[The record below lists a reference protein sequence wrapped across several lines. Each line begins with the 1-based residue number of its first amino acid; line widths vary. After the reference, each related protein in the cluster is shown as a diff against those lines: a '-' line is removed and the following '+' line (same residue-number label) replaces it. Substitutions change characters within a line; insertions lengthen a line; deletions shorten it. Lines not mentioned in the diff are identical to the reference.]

1 MKPLYCLSKGDVFW
15 HSHVMW
21 KIVKFDGD
29 DRICR
34 PTSCSETGSTAIFHC
49 DTEVQV
55 YEW

>member
-1 MKPLYCLSKGDVFW
+1 MKPLYCLNKGDVFW

-21 KIVKFDGD
+21 KSVEFTGNH
-29 DRICR
+29 RICR
-34 PTSCSETGSTAIFHC
+34 PTSCPETGSTARFHI